1 MGIGKTPP
9 VFLNPGDEVSV
20 SITGLGE
27 LKNRISRSHSSCYEA
42 DTKLVDTSI
51 NYTNGSRALTAG
63 VQLTELNGKPMYY
76 KKLGSGKENVIFVHG
91 LGGSTEY
98 WSPLVSKLSL
108 DQTRTL
114 HLFDLE
120 GHGLSPTH
128 PLSRLTIESF
138 AEDIR
143 SVFEHAGASG
153 SNPATLVAHSL
164 GCLAA
169 LKFALDNPALVKKI
183 VLFGPP
189 PSPLP
194 EAGSKGSMDRAALVR
209 SRGMTAVVDAVAGA
223 GTSDYSKKTNPVG
236 VAATRMSLLSQDPE
250 SYAKACGALAGA
262 TQELVVEQL
271 RAPTLIVT
279 GQEDKVSPPALCE
292 KYASRVKG
300 SSLVVLENVGHW
312 HVFED
317 VAASADAVKDF
328 I

>member
-1 MGIGKTPP
+1 M
-9 VFLNPGDEVSV
+9 NPGDEVAV

-27 LKNRISRSHSSCYEA
+27 LKNKVSLSDSSCYNA
-42 DTKLVDTSI
+42 DVKLVESYI
-51 NYTNGSRALTAG
+51 NYTNATKALDAG

-76 KKLGSGKENVIFVHG
+76 KKLGSENENVVFVHG

-98 WSPLVSKLSL
+98 WTPLVSKLSL
-108 DQTRTL
+108 DQNHTL

-138 AEDIR
+138 SEDIR
-143 SVFEHAGASG
+143 AVFEHAGAS
-153 SNPATLVAHSL
+153 SSAPATLVAHSL

-169 LKFALDNPALVKKI
+169 LKFTLDNPGLVKKL

-194 EAGSKGSMDRAALVR
+194 EAGSKGSIDRAALVR
-209 SRGMTAVVDAVAGA
+209 SKGMTAVVDAVAGA
-223 GTSDYSKKTNPVG
+223 GTSDFSKKTNPVG
-236 VAATRMSLLSQDPE
+236 VAATRMSLLSQEPE

-262 TQELVVEQL
+262 TQELEVERL
-271 RAPTLIVT
+271 RAATLIVT
-279 GQEDKVSPPALCE
+279 GREDKVSPPALCE
-292 KYASRVKG
+292 KYSSRVKG

-317 VAASADAVKDF
+317 VTASADAVKDF